1 MRVILMR
8 FWAVIA
14 TSLIL
19 WGCYPDGA
27 EYYEDTDITFTQ
39 YDVDFNFKSRTT
51 FALPDKIV
59 IDVEIKNG
67 DTTYIYMKDS
77 FAFPILQAIRSNME
91 NYGWRQVDIS
101 AKPNVVITPAAIK
114 NTTVYYSYWYDWW
127 YGGFYPGWGWYY
139 PPYYTVSSFT
149 TGTLLISMA
158 DPNVNNPVNASEI
171 SWLMVGNGIASGVSD
186 VSRVTN
192 AIDQA
197 FKQSPYLKIN

>member
-1 MRVILMR
+1 MSQVLIRIIQSSRSFSYIWDLNSVTFKLTNQTTMRVILMR

-101 AKPNVVITPAAIK
+101 AKPNVVITPAAIQK
-114 NTTVYYSYWYDWW
+114 HNS
-127 YGGFYPGWGWYY
+127 
-139 PPYYTVSSFT
+139 
-149 TGTLLISMA
+149 LL
-158 DPNVNNPVNASEI
+158 
-171 SWLMVGNGIASGVSD
+171 
-186 VSRVTN
+186 
-192 AIDQA
+192 
-197 FKQSPYLKIN
+197 